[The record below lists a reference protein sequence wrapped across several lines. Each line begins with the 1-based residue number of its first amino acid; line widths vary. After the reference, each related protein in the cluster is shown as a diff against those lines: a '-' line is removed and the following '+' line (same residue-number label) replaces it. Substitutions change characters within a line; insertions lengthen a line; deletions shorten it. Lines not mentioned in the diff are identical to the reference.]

1 MAEAKNLDD
10 LFKQM
15 NKEFKKELAIKGI
28 GELKIKRIPFT
39 SPRLNYETYGGIPR
53 GRISMFAGKE
63 SSGKS
68 TTALDIVKNAQTLF
82 TKEWT
87 DEVNELQTR
96 IAELEAIAADKDTSK
111 SKRDN
116 AKKEI
121 PDLKERLTYLQ
132 KRGILKVVYFD
143 AEGTIDSDWAR
154 KLGVDVD
161 NVYLVRLHTQTAEQF
176 LDQVMRV
183 VRDVDDVGLVIIDS
197 IAVLVPQL
205 VHGESFEQ
213 KNMGGNAKVVTD
225 FCNEVCP
232 VLGEKDIA
240 CIIINQA
247 RDDFK
252 NPYADFSIPC
262 GNGLKL
268 ASSLILTFQ
277 KGKLLDAA
285 GNEQKQSFETPQ
297 GNLVWVRIQ
306 KTKICKP
313 DRRVGFYT
321 LSYDYG
327 VDVVADLIPMAVELG
342 VIDKAGAW
350 FKIVN
355 PDTGE
360 FLTYEPE
367 PGETEGEIIKFQGQ
381 INLMNFLRE
390 NKQVYD
396 FVADYVM
403 AKITGTDKLAVDGE
417 TDKQAIIDANIEP
430 TDIVLRDG
438 IEQSNVTVDVEIPPA
453 ITSDEQV
460 EGLYVAPDEIPMD
473 EVPV

>member
-1 MAEAKNLDD
+1 MSLDD
-10 LFKQM
+10 VLAKV

-28 GELKIKRIPFT
+28 GEIKIKRIPFT

-53 GRISMFAGKE
+53 GRMTMFAGKE

-68 TTALDIVKNAQTLF
+68 TTALDSVKNAQIVF
-82 TKEWT
+82 QKEWE
-87 DEVNELQTR
+87 DE
-96 IAELEAIAADKDTSK
+96 IAELTAWNEQHQARSYK
-111 SKRDN
+111 SQVDN
-116 AKKEI
+116 NN
-121 PDLKERLTYLQ
+121 ERIKYLQ
-132 KRGILKVVYFD
+132 KRGPLKIVYFD
-143 AEGTIDSDWAR
+143 AEGTIDSDWAK

-183 VRDVDDVGLVIIDS
+183 VRDTDDVGLVIIDS

-213 KNMGGNAKVVTD
+213 KSMGGNAKVVTD

-240 CIIINQA
+240 CIVINQA
-247 RDDFK
+247 RDDFS
-252 NPYADFSIPC
+252 NPYADFKIPC

-268 ASSLILTFQ
+268 ACSLILTFQ

-297 GNLVWVRIQ
+297 GNIVWVRIQ

-355 PDTGE
+355 PETGE
-360 FLTYEPE
+360 LLTYED
-367 PGETEGEIIKFQGQ
+367 GEVIKFQGQ
-381 INLMNFLRE
+381 VNLMNFLRE

-396 FVADYVM
+396 YINDYVM
-403 AKITGTDKLAVDGE
+403 AKITGTDKLAVDAE
-417 TDKQAIIDANIEP
+417 ADRQAIEDLQNEVA
-430 TDIVLRDG
+430 DG
-438 IEQSNVTVDVEIPPA
+438 PMVRTAEI
-453 ITSDEQV
+453 SYE
-460 EGLYVAPDEIPMD
+460 APDEIPF
-473 EVPV
+473 EETAGV

>member
-1 MAEAKNLDD
+1 MSLEDILSKI
-10 LFKQM
+10 
-15 NKEFKKELAIKGI
+15 NKDFKKELAIKGI
-28 GELKIKRIPFT
+28 GEIKIKKIPFT

-68 TTALDIVKNAQTLF
+68 TTALDIVKNAQITF
-82 TKEWT
+82 YNECN
-87 DEVNELQTR
+87 DEINECKTF
-96 IAELEAIAADKDTSK
+96 IEANESK
-111 SKRDN
+111 KSYKSQVDE
-116 AKKEI
+116 KKERQ
-121 PDLKERLTYLQ
+121 KYLE
-132 KRGILKVVYFD
+132 KRGPLKIVYFD

-183 VRDVDDVGLVIIDS
+183 VRDTDDVGLIIIDS

-213 KNMGGNAKVVTD
+213 KSMGGNSKVVTD

-247 RDDFK
+247 RDDLK
-252 NPYADFSIPC
+252 NPYAEFSIPC

-285 GNEQKQSFETPQ
+285 GNEQKASYETPQ
-297 GNLVWVRIQ
+297 GNLVWVRVQ
-306 KTKICKP
+306 KTKIFKP
-313 DRRVGFYT
+313 DRRVAFYT

-327 VDVVADLIPMAVELG
+327 VDVVADLIPMAVDLG
-342 VIDKAGAW
+342 VIDKSGAW
-350 FKIVN
+350 FKIKN

-360 FLTYEPE
+360 LLTYED
-367 PGETEGEIIKFQGQ
+367 GEIIKFQGQ
-381 INLMNFLRE
+381 ANLMSFLRE
-390 NKQVYD
+390 NKQVFD
-396 FVADYVM
+396 FINDYVM
-403 AKITGTDKLAVDGE
+403 SKINGTDKLSVDAE
-417 TDKQAIIDANIEP
+417 TDRQAIEDALVDEP
-430 TDIVLRDG
+430 LVRTTEQPEIV
-438 IEQSNVTVDVEIPPA
+438 EQTEVYEAPNEYVEETIN
-453 ITSDEQV
+453 
-460 EGLYVAPDEIPMD
+460 G
-473 EVPV
+473 

>member
-1 MAEAKNLDD
+1 MGLDEV
-10 LFKQM
+10 LGKI

-28 GELKIKRIPFT
+28 GELRIKRIPFT

-68 TTALDIVKNAQTLF
+68 TTALDIVKNAQILF
-82 TKEWT
+82 QNEY
-87 DEVNELQTR
+87 DEEVQNITIQMEQF
-96 IAELEAIAADKDTSK
+96 EAIEADKGSTK
-111 SKRDN
+111 SKKEE
-116 AKKEI
+116 AKKQLPE
-121 PDLKERLTYLQ
+121 LKERLTYLQ
-132 KRGILKVVYFD
+132 KRGVLKIVYFD

-183 VRDVDDVGLVIIDS
+183 VRDTDDVGLVVIDS

-205 VHGESFEQ
+205 THGESFEQ
-213 KNMGGNAKVVTD
+213 KSMGGNAKVVTD

-240 CIIINQA
+240 CVIINQA

-252 NPYADFSIPC
+252 NPYAEFSIPC
-262 GNGLKL
+262 GNALKL

-285 GNEQKQSFETPQ
+285 GNEQKQSYENPQ

-342 VIDKAGAW
+342 VINKAGAW

-367 PGETEGEIIKFQGQ
+367 PGETEGEVIKFQGQ

-390 NKQVYD
+390 NKVVYD
-396 FVADYVM
+396 FIESKVM
-403 AKITGTDKLAVDGE
+403 EKINGTDMLQIDAE
-417 TDKQAIIDANIEP
+417 TDRQAIIDAN
-430 TDIVLRDG
+430 TDIMDDIITRPTNMEQEELIDDG
-438 IEQSNVTVDVEIPPA
+438 PV
-453 ITSDEQV
+453 
-460 EGLYVAPDEIPMD
+460 PM
-473 EVPV
+473 EEAVFNG

>member
-1 MAEAKNLDD
+1 MNLSDV
-10 LFKQM
+10 LSKV

-28 GELKIKRIPFT
+28 GDIKINRIPFT

-53 GRISMFAGKE
+53 GRITMFAGKE

-68 TTALDIVKNAQTLF
+68 TTALDSVKNAQIVF
-82 TKEWT
+82 RKEWE
-87 DEVNELQTR
+87 DEMNECTAFIQ
-96 IAELEAIAADKDTSK
+96 ENE
-111 SKRDN
+111 SKRSYKSQVDE
-116 AKKEI
+116 KKQ
-121 PDLKERLTYLQ
+121 RLAYLQ
-132 KRGILKVVYFD
+132 KRGPLNIVYFD

-161 NVYLVRLHTQTAEQF
+161 NVWLVRLHTQTAEQF

-183 VRDVDDVGLVIIDS
+183 VRDADDVGMVVIDS

-213 KNMGGNAKVVTD
+213 KSMGGNAKVVTD

-232 VLGEKDIA
+232 ILGEKDIA

-247 RDDFK
+247 RDDFS
-252 NPYADFSIPC
+252 NPYADFKIPC

-297 GNLVWVRIQ
+297 GNIVWVRIQ

-342 VIDKAGAW
+342 VIKKAGAW
-350 FKIVN
+350 FSIIN

-360 FLTYEPE
+360 LLTYED
-367 PGETEGEIIKFQGQ
+367 GEVIKFQGQ
-381 INLMNFLRE
+381 VNLMSFLRE
-390 NKQVYD
+390 TPEVYN
-396 FVADYVM
+396 FVNDYVM
-403 AKITGTDKLAVDGE
+403 AKITGTDKLAVDAE
-417 TDKQAIIDANIEP
+417 ADRQAIADLQSETAESVLTRVTDDIPFDDMDINTTAQIEK
-430 TDIVLRDG
+430 
-438 IEQSNVTVDVEIPPA
+438 IEV
-453 ITSDEQV
+453 
-460 EGLYVAPDEIPMD
+460 
-473 EVPV
+473 

>member
-1 MAEAKNLDD
+1 MGLDEV
-10 LFKQM
+10 LGKI

-28 GELKIKRIPFT
+28 GELRIKRIPFT

-68 TTALDIVKNAQTLF
+68 TTALDIVKNAQILF
-82 TKEWT
+82 QNEYDEEVQNITIQKE
-87 DEVNELQTR
+87 QF
-96 IAELEAIAADKDTSK
+96 EAIEADKGSTK
-111 SKRDN
+111 SKKEE
-116 AKKEI
+116 AKKQLPE
-121 PDLKERLTYLQ
+121 LKERLTYLQ
-132 KRGILKVVYFD
+132 KRGVLKIVYFD

-183 VRDVDDVGLVIIDS
+183 VRDTDDVGLVVIDS

-205 VHGESFEQ
+205 THGESFEQ
-213 KNMGGNAKVVTD
+213 KSMGGNAKVVTD

-240 CIIINQA
+240 CVIINQA

-252 NPYADFSIPC
+252 NPYAEFSIPC
-262 GNGLKL
+262 GNALKL

-285 GNEQKQSFETPQ
+285 GNEQKQSYENPQ

-342 VIDKAGAW
+342 VINKAGAW

-367 PGETEGEIIKFQGQ
+367 PGETEGEVIKFQGQ

-390 NKQVYD
+390 NKVVYD
-396 FVADYVM
+396 FIESKVM
-403 AKITGTDKLAVDGE
+403 EKINGTDMLQIDAE
-417 TDKQAIIDANIEP
+417 TDRQAIIDAN
-430 TDIVLRDG
+430 TDIMDDIITRPTNMEQEELIDDG
-438 IEQSNVTVDVEIPPA
+438 PV
-453 ITSDEQV
+453 
-460 EGLYVAPDEIPMD
+460 PM
-473 EVPV
+473 EEAVFNG

>member
-1 MAEAKNLDD
+1 MSLDD
-10 LFKQM
+10 VLAKV

-53 GRISMFAGKE
+53 GRMTMFAGKE

-68 TTALDIVKNAQTLF
+68 TTALDAVKNAQIVF
-82 TKEWT
+82 QQEW
-87 DEVNELQTR
+87 EEE
-96 IAELEAIAADKDTSK
+96 IAELTAWNEAHQARSYK
-111 SKRDN
+111 SQVDN
-116 AKKEI
+116 NN
-121 PDLKERLTYLQ
+121 ERIKYLQ
-132 KRGILKVVYFD
+132 KRGPLKIVYFD

-183 VRDVDDVGLVIIDS
+183 VRDTDDVGLVIIDS

-213 KNMGGNAKVVTD
+213 KSMGGNAKVVTD

-240 CIIINQA
+240 CIVINQA
-247 RDDFK
+247 RDDFS
-252 NPYADFSIPC
+252 NPYADFKIPC

-268 ASSLILTFQ
+268 ACSLILTFQ

-306 KTKICKP
+306 KTKVCKP

-342 VIDKAGAW
+342 VLDKAGAW
-350 FKIVN
+350 FKIKN
-355 PDTGE
+355 PDNGD
-360 FLTYEPE
+360 FLTYED
-367 PGETEGEIIKFQGQ
+367 GEVIKFQGQ

-396 FVADYVM
+396 FINDYVM
-403 AKITGTDKLAVDGE
+403 AKITGTDKLAVDAE
-417 TDKQAIIDANIEP
+417 TDRQAIEDMQQE
-430 TDIVLRDG
+430 IVDG
-438 IEQSNVTVDVEIPPA
+438 PMVRTTVESPVYE
-453 ITSDEQV
+453 
-460 EGLYVAPDEIPMD
+460 APDEIPF
-473 EVPV
+473 EETVGV

>member
-1 MAEAKNLDD
+1 MSLDEVIG
-10 LFKQM
+10 KI

-68 TTALDIVKNAQTLF
+68 TTALDIVKNAQIVF
-82 TKEWT
+82 Q
-87 DEVNELQTR
+87 NEYEEEITNLSRQM
-96 IAELEAIAADKDTSK
+96 EQFEAVIADKNSTK
-111 SKRDN
+111 TKKEE
-116 AKKEI
+116 AKKQLPE
-121 PDLKERLTYLQ
+121 LKERLTYLQ
-132 KRGILKVVYFD
+132 KRGVLKIVYFD

-183 VRDVDDVGLVIIDS
+183 VRDTDDVGLVVIDS

-205 VHGESFEQ
+205 THGESFEQ
-213 KNMGGNAKVVTD
+213 KSMGGNAKVVTD

-252 NPYADFSIPC
+252 NPYAEFSIPC
-262 GNGLKL
+262 GNALKL

-285 GNEQKQSFETPQ
+285 GNEQKQSYENPQ

-342 VIDKAGAW
+342 VINKAGAW

-367 PGETEGEIIKFQGQ
+367 PGETEGEVIKFQGQ

-390 NKQVYD
+390 NKVVYD
-396 FVADYVM
+396 FIESKVM
-403 AKITGTDKLAVDGE
+403 EKINGTDALQIDAE
-417 TDKQAIIDANIEP
+417 TDRQAIIDANTDMMDDIITRPIHEQEELIDDGPVPIEEA
-430 TDIVLRDG
+430 VFNG
-438 IEQSNVTVDVEIPPA
+438 
-453 ITSDEQV
+453 
-460 EGLYVAPDEIPMD
+460 
-473 EVPV
+473 

>member
-1 MAEAKNLDD
+1 MSLQEVLNKI
-10 LFKQM
+10 
-15 NKEFKKELAIKGI
+15 NKEFKKELAVKGI
-28 GELKIKRIPFT
+28 GNLVIKRIPFT

-53 GRISMFAGKE
+53 GRITMFAGKE

-68 TTALDIVKNAQTLF
+68 TTALDIVKNGQITF
-82 TKEWT
+82 NKEWEEEIQEKNIFIEQNKDKKSYKNQA
-87 DEVNELQTR
+87 DEC
-96 IAELEAIAADKDTSK
+96 
-111 SKRDN
+111 
-116 AKKEI
+116 
-121 PDLKERLTYLQ
+121 KERIKYLE
-132 KRGILKVVYFD
+132 KRGPLKIVYFD

-183 VRDVDDVGLVIIDS
+183 VRDTDDVGLIVIDS

-213 KNMGGNAKVVTD
+213 KSMGGNAKVVTD

-232 VLGEKDIA
+232 ILGEKDIA
-240 CIIINQA
+240 CVIINQA
-247 RDDFK
+247 RDDFN
-252 NPYADFSIPC
+252 NPYAEFKIPC

-285 GNEQKQSFETPQ
+285 GNEQKQSYETPQ
-297 GNLVWVRIQ
+297 GNIVWVRVQ
-306 KTKICKP
+306 KTKCFKP

-327 VDVVADLIPMAVELG
+327 VDVVADLIPMAVDLG

-360 FLTYEPE
+360 LLTYED
-367 PGETEGEIIKFQGQ
+367 GEIIKFQGQ
-381 INLMNFLRE
+381 ANLMAFLRE
-390 NKQVYD
+390 NEQVFNYINE
-396 FVADYVM
+396 YVTS
-403 AKITGTDKLAVDGE
+403 KIAGTDKLAVDAE
-417 TDKQAIIDANIEP
+417 TDRKAIEEANMAEEPLVRTTENSVQEESTEESIEESVWEAP
-430 TDIVLRDG
+430 Q
-438 IEQSNVTVDVEIPPA
+438 EYEESVE
-453 ITSDEQV
+453 V
-460 EGLYVAPDEIPMD
+460 
-473 EVPV
+473 

>member
-1 MAEAKNLDD
+1 MGLDEV
-10 LFKQM
+10 LGKI

-28 GELKIKRIPFT
+28 GELRIKRIPFT

-68 TTALDIVKNAQTLF
+68 TTALDIVKNAQILF
-82 TKEWT
+82 QNEY
-87 DEVNELQTR
+87 DEEVQNITMQMEQF
-96 IAELEAIAADKDTSK
+96 EAIVADKGSTK
-111 SKRDN
+111 SKKEE
-116 AKKEI
+116 AKKQLPE
-121 PDLKERLTYLQ
+121 LKERLTYLQ
-132 KRGILKVVYFD
+132 KRGVLKIVYFD

-183 VRDVDDVGLVIIDS
+183 VRDTDDVGLVVIDS

-205 VHGESFEQ
+205 THGESFEQ
-213 KNMGGNAKVVTD
+213 KSMGGNAKVVTD

-240 CIIINQA
+240 CVIINQA

-252 NPYADFSIPC
+252 NPYAEFSIPC
-262 GNGLKL
+262 GNALKL

-285 GNEQKQSFETPQ
+285 GNEQKQSYENPQ

-342 VIDKAGAW
+342 VINKAGAW

-367 PGETEGEIIKFQGQ
+367 PGETEGEVIKFQGQ

-390 NKQVYD
+390 NKVVYD
-396 FVADYVM
+396 FIESKVM
-403 AKITGTDKLAVDGE
+403 EKINGTDMLQIDAE
-417 TDKQAIIDANIEP
+417 TDRQAIIDANTDMMDDIITRP
-430 TDIVLRDG
+430 TNMEQEELIDDG
-438 IEQSNVTVDVEIPPA
+438 PV
-453 ITSDEQV
+453 
-460 EGLYVAPDEIPMD
+460 PM
-473 EVPV
+473 EEAVFNG

>member
-1 MAEAKNLDD
+1 MLEDV
-10 LFKQM
+10 FKDI
-15 NKEFKKELAIKGI
+15 NKTFKKELAVKGI
-28 GELKIKRIPFT
+28 GDFVIKRIPFT

-68 TTALDIVKNAQTLF
+68 TTALDIVKNAQILF
-82 TKEWT
+82 QK
-87 DEVNELQTR
+87 
-96 IAELEAIAADKDTSK
+96 ELEEELSNLEEKLTSGRKFSK
-111 SKRDN
+111 S
-116 AKKEI
+116 EETE
-121 PDLKERLTYLQ
+121 LKDRFNYLN
-132 KRGILKVVYFD
+132 KRGPLKIVYFD

-154 KLGVDVD
+154 KIGVDVD

-183 VRDVDDVGLVIIDS
+183 TRDTDDVGLIVIDS

-232 VLGEKDIA
+232 VLGEKEIA

-252 NPYADFSIPC
+252 NPYAEFSIPC

-268 ASSLILTFQ
+268 ASSLTLTFQ
-277 KGKLLDAA
+277 KGSLLDEC
-285 GNEQKQSFETPQ
+285 GNEQKKSYERPQ

-327 VDVVADLIPMAVELG
+327 VDVVADIIPLAIEYG
-342 VIDKAGAW
+342 IIKRAGAW
-350 FKIVN
+350 YSIIN
-355 PDTGE
+355 PQTDE
-360 FLTYEPE
+360 IILD
-367 PGETEGEIIKFQGQ
+367 TEGNPLKFQGMS
-381 INLMNFLRE
+381 NLMQFLRE
-390 NKQVYD
+390 DDDIYNLIYNFINGEALSDNQ
-396 FVADYVM
+396 
-403 AKITGTDKLAVDGE
+403 TVDISIDAE
-417 TDKQAIIDANIEP
+417 TDKQAIIQANTEETPEDLI
-430 TDIVLRDG
+430 LRP
-438 IEQSNVTVDVEIPPA
+438 EVEVVY
-453 ITSDEQV
+453 D
-460 EGLYVAPDEIPMD
+460 
-473 EVPV
+473 

>member
-1 MAEAKNLDD
+1 MNLSDV
-10 LFKQM
+10 LSKV

-28 GELKIKRIPFT
+28 GDIKINRIPFT

-53 GRISMFAGKE
+53 GRITMFAGKE

-68 TTALDIVKNAQTLF
+68 TTALDSVKNAQIVF
-82 TKEWT
+82 RKEWE
-87 DEVNELQTR
+87 DEMNECTAFIQ
-96 IAELEAIAADKDTSK
+96 ENE
-111 SKRDN
+111 SKRSYKSQVDE
-116 AKKEI
+116 KKQ
-121 PDLKERLTYLQ
+121 RLAYLQ
-132 KRGILKVVYFD
+132 KRGPLNIVYFD

-161 NVYLVRLHTQTAEQF
+161 NVWLVRLHTQTAEQF

-183 VRDVDDVGLVIIDS
+183 VRDADDVGMVVIDS

-213 KNMGGNAKVVTD
+213 KSMGGNAKVVTD

-232 VLGEKDIA
+232 ILGEKDIA

-247 RDDFK
+247 RDDFS
-252 NPYADFSIPC
+252 NPYADFKIPC

-268 ASSLILTFQ
+268 ASSLIITFK

-297 GNLVWVRIQ
+297 GNIVWVRIQ

-342 VIDKAGAW
+342 VIKKAGAW
-350 FKIVN
+350 FSIIN

-360 FLTYEPE
+360 LLTYED
-367 PGETEGEIIKFQGQ
+367 GEVIKFQGQ
-381 INLMNFLRE
+381 VNLMSFLRE
-390 NKQVYD
+390 TPEVYN
-396 FVADYVM
+396 FVNDYVM
-403 AKITGTDKLAVDGE
+403 AKITGTDKLAVDAE
-417 TDKQAIIDANIEP
+417 ADRQAIADLQSETAESVLTRVTDDIPFDDMDINTTAQIEK
-430 TDIVLRDG
+430 
-438 IEQSNVTVDVEIPPA
+438 IEV
-453 ITSDEQV
+453 
-460 EGLYVAPDEIPMD
+460 
-473 EVPV
+473 

>member
-1 MAEAKNLDD
+1 MGLDEV
-10 LFKQM
+10 LGKI

-28 GELKIKRIPFT
+28 GELRIKRIPFT

-68 TTALDIVKNAQTLF
+68 TTALDIVKNAQILF
-82 TKEWT
+82 QNEY
-87 DEVNELQTR
+87 DEEVQNITMQMEQF
-96 IAELEAIAADKDTSK
+96 EAIVADKGSTK
-111 SKRDN
+111 SKKEE
-116 AKKEI
+116 AKKQLPE
-121 PDLKERLTYLQ
+121 LKERLTYLQ
-132 KRGILKVVYFD
+132 KRGVLKIVYFD

-183 VRDVDDVGLVIIDS
+183 VRDTDDVGLVVIDS

-205 VHGESFEQ
+205 THGESFEQ
-213 KNMGGNAKVVTD
+213 KSMGGNAKVVTD

-240 CIIINQA
+240 CVIINQA

-252 NPYADFSIPC
+252 NPYAEFSIPC
-262 GNGLKL
+262 GNALKL

-285 GNEQKQSFETPQ
+285 GNEQKQSYENPQ

-342 VIDKAGAW
+342 VINKAGAW

-367 PGETEGEIIKFQGQ
+367 PGETEGEVIKFQGQ

-390 NKQVYD
+390 NKVVYD
-396 FVADYVM
+396 FIESKVM
-403 AKITGTDKLAVDGE
+403 EKINGTDMLQIDAE
-417 TDKQAIIDANIEP
+417 TDRQAIIDAN
-430 TDIVLRDG
+430 TDIMDDIITRPTNMEQEELIDDG
-438 IEQSNVTVDVEIPPA
+438 PV
-453 ITSDEQV
+453 
-460 EGLYVAPDEIPMD
+460 PMD
-473 EVPV
+473 EAVFNG

>member
-1 MAEAKNLDD
+1 MSLDD
-10 LFKQM
+10 VLKQI
-15 NKEFKKELAIKGI
+15 NKDFKKELAVKGI
-28 GELKIKRIPFT
+28 GEFVIKRIPFT

-68 TTALDIVKNAQTLF
+68 TTALDVVKNAQIIF
-82 TKEWT
+82 KKEWQ
-87 DEVNELQTR
+87 DELNELYAYIEEHQ
-96 IAELEAIAADKDTSK
+96 AK
-111 SKRDN
+111 SYKSICDE
-116 AKKEI
+116 KKERI
-121 PDLKERLTYLQ
+121 KFLE
-132 KRGILKVVYFD
+132 KRGPLKIVYFD

-154 KLGVDVD
+154 KIGVDVD
-161 NVYLVRLHTQTAEQF
+161 EVYLVRLHTQTAEQF

-183 VRDVDDVGLVIIDS
+183 TRDTDDVGLVIIDS

-213 KNMGGNAKVVTD
+213 KSMGGNAKVVTD
-225 FCNEVCP
+225 FCNMVCP

-247 RDDFK
+247 RDDFA
-252 NPYADFSIPC
+252 NPYADFKIPC

-277 KGKLLDAA
+277 KGRLLDAA
-285 GNEQKQSFETPQ
+285 GNEQKQSYETPQ
-297 GNLVWVRIQ
+297 GNIVWVRIQ

-342 VIDKAGAW
+342 VIKKAGSW
-350 FKIVN
+350 FSIVN

-360 FLTYEPE
+360 LLTYED
-367 PGETEGEIIKFQGQ
+367 GEVIKFQGQ
-381 INLMNFLRE
+381 VNLMSFLRE
-390 NKQVYD
+390 NQQVYE
-396 FVADYVM
+396 FVNDYVM
-403 AKITGTDKLAVDGE
+403 AKITGTDKLQVDE
-417 TDKQAIIDANIEP
+417 SADKQAIEDLQIEAGIHP
-430 TDIVLRDG
+430 EMSQQDLIV
-438 IEQSNVTVDVEIPPA
+438 EEE
-453 ITSDEQV
+453 ITSEDE
-460 EGLYVAPDEIPMD
+460 ENIVAVTELS
-473 EVPV
+473 V

>member
-1 MAEAKNLDD
+1 MSLDD
-10 LFKQM
+10 VLAKV

-28 GELKIKRIPFT
+28 GEIKIKRIPFT

-53 GRISMFAGKE
+53 GRMTMFAGKE

-68 TTALDIVKNAQTLF
+68 TTVLDSVKNAQIVF
-82 TKEWT
+82 QKEWE
-87 DEVNELQTR
+87 DE
-96 IAELEAIAADKDTSK
+96 IAELTAWNEQHQARSYK
-111 SKRDN
+111 SQVDN
-116 AKKEI
+116 NN
-121 PDLKERLTYLQ
+121 ERIKYLQ
-132 KRGILKVVYFD
+132 KRGPLKIVYFD
-143 AEGTIDSDWAR
+143 AEGTIDSDWAK

-183 VRDVDDVGLVIIDS
+183 VRDTDDVGLVIIDS

-213 KNMGGNAKVVTD
+213 KSMGGNAKVVTD

-240 CIIINQA
+240 CIVINQA
-247 RDDFK
+247 RDDFS
-252 NPYADFSIPC
+252 NPYADFKIPC

-268 ASSLILTFQ
+268 ACSLILTFQ

-297 GNLVWVRIQ
+297 GNIVWVRIQ

-321 LSYDYG
+321 LSYDHG

-355 PDTGE
+355 PETGE
-360 FLTYEPE
+360 LLTYED
-367 PGETEGEIIKFQGQ
+367 GEVIKFQGQ
-381 INLMNFLRE
+381 VNLMNFLRE

-396 FVADYVM
+396 YINDYVM
-403 AKITGTDKLAVDGE
+403 AKITGTDKLAVDAE
-417 TDKQAIIDANIEP
+417 ADRQAIEDLQNEVA
-430 TDIVLRDG
+430 DG
-438 IEQSNVTVDVEIPPA
+438 PMVRTAEI
-453 ITSDEQV
+453 SYE
-460 EGLYVAPDEIPMD
+460 APDEIPF
-473 EVPV
+473 EETTGV

>member
-1 MAEAKNLDD
+1 MASLDD
-10 LFKQM
+10 IIKGI

-28 GELKIKRIPFT
+28 GDLKIKRIPFT

-63 SSGKS
+63 SSGKT
-68 TTALDIVKNAQTLF
+68 TTALDVAKNAQILF
-82 TKEWT
+82 QKEWE
-87 DEVNELQTR
+87 DEINEINAWIEENGNKRT
-96 IAELEAIAADKDTSK
+96 AKTELEEK
-111 SKRDN
+111 
-116 AKKEI
+116 
-121 PDLKERLTYLQ
+121 KERLKYLNA
-132 KRGILKVVYFD
+132 RGPLRVVYFD

-154 KLGVDVD
+154 KLGVDTSQ
-161 NVYLVRLHTQTAEQF
+161 VYLIRLHTQTAEQF
-176 LDQVMRV
+176 LDQVMKAI
-183 VRDVDDVGLVIIDS
+183 RDADNCGLVIIDS

-225 FCNEVCP
+225 FVNEACP

-285 GNEQKQSFETPQ
+285 GNEQKQSYETPQ
-297 GNLVWVRIQ
+297 GNVVWVRIQ

-342 VIDKAGAW
+342 VIKKAGSW
-350 FKIVN
+350 FSIIN
-355 PDTGE
+355 PDNGE
-360 FLTYEPE
+360 QLTYED
-367 PGETEGEIIKFQGQ
+367 GEVIKFQGQ
-381 INLMNFLRE
+381 VNLMAFLRE
-390 NKQVYD
+390 TPEIYN
-396 FVADYVM
+396 FVNDYVM
-403 AKITGTDKLAVDGE
+403 VKITGTDKLAVDAE
-417 TDKQAIIDANIEP
+417 TDRQAIEGDDVP
-430 TDIVLRDG
+430 DDIIVQDKVY
-438 IEQSNVTVDVEIPPA
+438 EAPQEYVEA
-453 ITSDEQV
+453 
-460 EGLYVAPDEIPMD
+460 
-473 EVPV
+473 